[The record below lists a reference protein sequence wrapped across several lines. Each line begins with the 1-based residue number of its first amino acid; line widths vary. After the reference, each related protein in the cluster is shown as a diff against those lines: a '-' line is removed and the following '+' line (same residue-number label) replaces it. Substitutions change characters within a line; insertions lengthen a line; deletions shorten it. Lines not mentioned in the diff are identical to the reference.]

1 MSIMS
6 SLLSFVS
13 AIRAVP
19 SSMADAAGAEV
30 QKQTQSNISSPATKS
45 PCDQHGNDPHKQEV
59 TPAVTHKGEPEIPLP
74 DEPSIKPPPPG
85 PAPKPPP
92 PLPPKKLAPINKPP
106 PLKPA
111 PKAGPMATPN
121 KVSGPPTSASP
132 SRVRAAD
139 QTPLDKQIAAADRSY
154 TKHQTRSGSESKT
167 DGRSL

>member
-13 AIRAVP
+13 AIRTVP

-111 PKAGPMATPN
+111 PKAGPKAVANTNMAQKVLPRTTP
-121 KVSGPPTSASP
+121 T
-132 SRVRAAD
+132 
-139 QTPLDKQIAAADRSY
+139 TPLDRQIAAADRSY
-154 TKHQTRSGSESKT
+154 ARHQDRSGSESKT